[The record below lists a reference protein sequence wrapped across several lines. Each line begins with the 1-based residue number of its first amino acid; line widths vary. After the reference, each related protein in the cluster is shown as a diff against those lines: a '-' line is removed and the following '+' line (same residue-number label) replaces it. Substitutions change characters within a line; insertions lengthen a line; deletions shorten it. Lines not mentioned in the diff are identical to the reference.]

1 MSLCSG
7 VRPAPLHRLQP
18 DAVRGAA
25 RPGHGRRHPRPLLPP
40 PDPQEAP
47 QCGRQQ
53 PEVRREIVHHS
64 FFKNIFGYPCQIF
77 YNYAILLAAVKGSL
91 PKKKV

>member
-25 RPGHGRRHPRPLLPP
+25 RPGHGRHHPRPLLLSLLSPHSQVLA
-40 PDPQEAP
+40 DL
-47 QCGRQQ
+47 
-53 PEVRREIVHHS
+53 EVLEPIELESRSSYGNLVHED
-64 FFKNIFGYPCQIF
+64 
-77 YNYAILLAAVKGSL
+77 VVSL
-91 PKKKV
+91 KFE

>member
-7 VRPAPLHRLQP
+7 VRPAPVLRLQP

-47 QCGRQQ
+47 QCGCC
-53 PEVRREIVHHS
+53 EETS
-64 FFKNIFGYPCQIF
+64 YSGK
-77 YNYAILLAAVKGSL
+77 
-91 PKKKV
+91 